1 MEIRWAFALIVG
13 FLVAAVATPLCRR
26 YALRVEMM
34 DVPDQRRKVH
44 KASTPYLGG
53 VAIMLAAV
61 AGSGVPISREYIA
74 KAGLLAVCA
83 VLLGIIGLVD
93 DRRNLHPFPRFAA
106 QSAAA
111 AIAVL
116 AGVEV
121 TVIPDA
127 TLLNAIVTVVWI
139 VGITNAVNLLD
150 NMDGLAAGTV
160 AISSAG
166 VFALAALGD
175 QYLVAGAAAA
185 ITGACLGFLV
195 YNRRPAS
202 IFMGDA
208 GSLFLGFSIAVLT
221 AQVNASEI
229 SRPQSWVVPAL
240 LLGLAVTDT
249 SLVTVERLRRGRSPF
264 QGGQDHL
271 SHRLAK
277 LGLGQGWAVV
287 ALLGFQAVLAAA
299 AVAVGRGVINP
310 LATLAVAAVA
320 AGALV
325 VVALRHDPYPAM
337 LEAEARLRAS
347 ARRAEDRAPSEP
359 APIERRKRPRLL
371 ARPGADRA

>member
-1 MEIRWAFALIVG
+1 M
-13 FLVAAVATPLCRR
+13 
-26 YALRVEMM
+26 
-34 DVPDQRRKVH
+34 
-44 KASTPYLGG
+44 
-53 VAIMLAAV
+53 
-61 AGSGVPISREYIA
+61 
-74 KAGLLAVCA
+74 
-83 VLLGIIGLVD
+83 
-93 DRRNLHPFPRFAA
+93 
-106 QSAAA
+106 
-111 AIAVL
+111 L
-116 AGVEV
+116 AGVQV
-121 TVIPDA
+121 TVLNDA
-127 TLLNAIVTVVWI
+127 TVLNAVVTIVWI

-221 AQVNASEI
+221 AQVNASEVP
-229 SRPQSWVVPAL
+229 RPQSWVVPTL

-249 SLVTVERLRRGRSPF
+249 SLVTVERLRHGRSPF
-264 QGGQDHL
+264 KGGQDHL
-271 SHRLAK
+271 SHRLAA

-287 ALLGFQAVLAAA
+287 ALLGFQAVLATA
-299 AVAVGRGVINP
+299 AVAVGRGLINP
-310 LATLAVAAVA
+310 LATLAVAVVA

-337 LEAEARLRAS
+337 LEAEAKLRAL
-347 ARRAEDRAPSEP
+347 ARRAEDRAPSGV
-359 APIERRKRPRLL
+359 APVERRKRPRLL
-371 ARPGADRA
+371 ARHGADRA

>member
-53 VAIMLAAV
+53 IAIMLAAV

-127 TLLNAIVTVVWI
+127 TVLNAVVTIVWI

-229 SRPQSWVVPAL
+229 SRPRAGSCPRSCSGSPSPTPRSSPSNASGTAGHRSRAVRTTSPTVSPA
-240 LLGLAVTDT
+240 
-249 SLVTVERLRRGRSPF
+249 
-264 QGGQDHL
+264 
-271 SHRLAK
+271 

-310 LATLAVAAVA
+310 LATLAVAVVA

-337 LEAEARLRAS
+337 LEAEARLS
-347 ARRAEDRAPSEP
+347 ST
-359 APIERRKRPRLL
+359 
-371 ARPGADRA
+371 GSTS